1 MRPERR
7 LSTIPHSL
15 QRYILVLR
23 TRLPTLAVRYLVQA
37 DTHCAVLCR
46 RRCRKVGVMEFA
58 FNGAYR
64 AMSPLVIGWR
74 VRARSHVVTD
84 AVTRCL
90 LQCVTACPLASSSKN
105 KPCQFSSVQLRRSVC
120 MRFKTT
126 HEIIHSEID
135 NHFISYLLL
144 NVLIS
149 YYAIKLELALTLL
162 QSTAKQQR
170 MI

>member
-1 MRPERR
+1 
-7 LSTIPHSL
+7 
-15 QRYILVLR
+15 
-23 TRLPTLAVRYLVQA
+23 
-37 DTHCAVLCR
+37 
-46 RRCRKVGVMEFA
+46 
-58 FNGAYR
+58 
-64 AMSPLVIGWR
+64 
-74 VRARSHVVTD
+74 
-84 AVTRCL
+84 
-90 LQCVTACPLASSSKN
+90 
-105 KPCQFSSVQLRRSVC
+105 